1 MRENRLQQYLCLL
14 VSLVSLSLLSIKSL
28 ALEYGGGI
36 ENTDWKVSGSIFECR
51 FEQSLPSYGVG
62 VFYHEAGEDVV
73 FQLETRK
80 NLMKEGK
87 ASVSITP
94 APWHPSK
101 KSEHLGY
108 TNLIDD
114 KPNVELDPERSNQF
128 LHALLEGKQ
137 PVITRRAYYNGD
149 KYIKIHLSA
158 IHFDGYYNQYLKC
171 VDQLLPMNFSQVARS
186 RVYFGNGK
194 EGLNEADEK
203 LLDRIIYYVNK
214 DPRVFAIY
222 IDGHSDNRGR
232 RYDNRQLSKR
242 RAESVERYFIKKGIN
257 EEIVTLRFHGQRYP
271 IATNDTAAGRA
282 KNRRVTIRLE
292 QREDMEVPAE
302 LMYVPK

>member
-1 MRENRLQQYLCLL
+1 MRVNRLQQSLCLL
-14 VSLVSLSLLSIKSL
+14 VTLISLSLLSIKSL
-28 ALEYGGGI
+28 ALEYGSGI
-36 ENTDWKVSGSIFECR
+36 EDTDWKVSGSIFECR
-51 FEQSLPSYGVG
+51 FEQPLPSYGVG

-80 NLMKEGK
+80 NLMKEGR
-87 ASVSITP
+87 ASISITP

-108 TNLIDD
+108 ANLIDK

-128 LHALLEGKQ
+128 LHALLEGKR
-137 PVITRRAYYNGD
+137 PVITRRAYYDGT
-149 KYIKIHLSA
+149 KFIKIHLSA
-158 IHFDGYYNQYLKC
+158 IHFDRFYNQYLKC
-171 VDQLLPMNFSQVARS
+171 VDQLLPMNFSQVERS
-186 RVYFGNGK
+186 RIHFGNGK
-194 EGLNEADEK
+194 EGLNQADEK

-242 RAESVERYFIKKGIN
+242 RAESVERYIIKKGIN
-257 EEIVTLRFHGQRYP
+257 PEIVTLRFHGQRYP
-271 IATNDTAAGRA
+271 IASNNTAAGRA

-292 QREDMEVPAE
+292 QREDMEVPDE
-302 LMYVPK
+302 LMFVP